1 MTFEEITKKMNLLE
15 IEIDKQQKSI
25 RSLSSQY
32 VKMGVSPESQPEL
45 AALENSANLTLELWQ
60 KCKSVRDEMKRA
72 KFELWQAAQEAT
84 KSKVFKNK
92 FFVKRDYETSN
103 LVFAIATNNPDPAIW
118 AATMQD
124 PAEFEE
130 TTNTSQL
137 YIQAGVRF
145 FGYL

>member
-32 VKMGVSPESQPEL
+32 VKMGVSPESQPEF
-45 AALENSANLTLELWQ
+45 AALENGANLTIELWQ
-60 KCKSVRDEMKRA
+60 KCKSARDEMKRA
-72 KFELWQAAQEAT
+72 KFELWQAAQEAAE
-84 KSKVFKNK
+84 KMVFRNK

-103 LVFAIATNNPDPAIW
+103 LVFAIATNNPDPEIW

-130 TTNTSQL
+130 TTKTSQL